1 MDEEIKNLKKEKGS
15 LDQSIALNRITMT
28 LLEDRAKDCKRLW
41 IALVIS
47 ILINLAIVGIFLWR
61 ESQWDYTEDIT
72 TTTTV
77 EQDAGEGEGNNIYQ
91 SGEQATYNEGGE

>member
-61 ESQWDYTEDIT
+61 ESQWDYTENV